1 VADERPAG
9 TGVEAFS
16 DRVLTVF
23 VATIATTGLSI
34 VIGLILARVL
44 GPAGKGEFNVVTLLP
59 VTLMVLTQFGLPQ
72 ALGFFAA
79 RGQTDG
85 INRKTVVLAAA
96 LGLPVL
102 ALMILLIP
110 VLRATILGFIDP
122 WEIVLG
128 LASFPLLLHAT
139 FTTGVILARQA
150 VRWYAFVNVGQAVIS
165 VVLFVLLLGVLQLG
179 VVGAL
184 WVLLA
189 VNFLIAA
196 GFLVGSVRVTAR
208 DPNRAPIS
216 YRELFR
222 YGLPLYPGAL
232 TQHFSV
238 RLDVYLLA
246 GLLADPAAPIGYYS
260 VAVTMAQLVMFL
272 PTAVSSLFFPHVAGS
287 SRESADRQVPM
298 LSRVTLLLTTGMAVL
313 LIPAAI
319 VLIRVFLP
327 AFESS
332 LAPLFVILPGVV
344 ALSLVEVLGSYVY
357 GVGAQAWSSAIKIG
371 ALVVNAVANL
381 ILIPRY
387 GIVGAAASSLIS
399 YTATGVAF
407 SVLSARL
414 SGASVLD
421 FWIPRRSDV
430 QFVATTTTGMI
441 LRMLRRGSS
450 LRSAPRS

>member
-1 VADERPAG
+1 MADEPAG
-9 TGVEAFS
+9 GGVEAFS

-34 VIGLILARVL
+34 VIGFVLARVL

-59 VTLMVLTQFGLPQ
+59 VTLMVVTQFGLPQ
-72 ALGFFAA
+72 AFGFFAA
-79 RGQTDG
+79 RGQTDR
-85 INRKTVVLAAA
+85 INAKTVTLAAM

-102 ALMILLIP
+102 GLMILLIP

-128 LASFPLLLHAT
+128 LASFPFLLHAT
-139 FTTGVILARQA
+139 FTTGVILAKRA
-150 VRWYAFVNVGQAVIS
+150 VRWYALVNIGQALIS
-165 VVLFVLLLGVLQLG
+165 VALFVILLGMLHLG

-184 WVLLA
+184 WVLFA

-196 GFLVGSVRVTAR
+196 GFFVGSVRATAR
-208 DPNRAPIS
+208 DAERRPIS

-222 YGLPLYPGAL
+222 YGLPLYPGSL

-246 GLLADPAAPIGYYS
+246 GLLPDPAAPIGYYG

-287 SRESADRQVPM
+287 SRENADRQVPM
-298 LSRVTLLLTTGMAVL
+298 LARVTLLLTAAMAIL
-313 LIPAAI
+313 LVPAAI
-319 VLIRVFLP
+319 LLIKLFLP
-327 AFESS
+327 AFEPS
-332 LAPLFVILPGVV
+332 LPSLFVILPGVV

-357 GVGAQAWSSAIKIG
+357 GVGAQGWSSAIKIG
-371 ALVVNAVANL
+371 ALVVNAIANL
-381 ILIPRY
+381 LLIPRF
-387 GIVGAAASSLIS
+387 GIVGAATASLVS

-414 SGASVLD
+414 SGAPLLD
-421 FWIPRRSDV
+421 FWVPRRTDV
-430 QFVATTTTGMI
+430 QFVATTTIGMI
-441 LRMLRRGSS
+441 GRLLRRGSTI
-450 LRSAPRS
+450 RSAPRS